1 MNDLDCFKEL
11 LAQLREKY
19 KSKLVAV
26 LDGKIIAVGEDL
38 EEIAS
43 FIERKE
49 RSSEITGTPYTGRRG
64 DDILAISSSISF

>member
-19 KSKLVAV
+19 KSKLVAI
-26 LDGKIIAVGEDL
+26 LDAKIIAVSEDL
-38 EEIAS
+38 EGIAS

-49 RSSEITGTPYTGRRG
+49 RSNEIKGTHYTGRMG

>member
-11 LAQLREKY
+11 LAQREKY

-49 RSSEITGTPYTGRRG
+49 RSSEIKGTPYTGRRG